1 MIQLRLLQLLLSPFA
16 LLYGLAVALRNLFYH
31 VGILKSV
38 SFNFP
43 VISVGNLSMG
53 GSGKT
58 PHIEYLIRLLKDYI
72 YIATLSRGYKRKT
85 SGFLIGRPE
94 MNAEQ
99 LGDEP
104 LQYLRKFPDITVA
117 VGENRAFSIPQILS
131 LRPHVQTILLDDA
144 FQHRAVQPGLN
155 IMLTEYG
162 RPFTA
167 DFLLPS
173 GRLREWRSAYRR
185 ADMIIVSKCPDGL
198 SQEEKDSMLNKI
210 RPFPHQRV
218 FFSTYRYS
226 QPYYML
232 NPAYTGVLDRETDVL
247 LLTGIANADY
257 LVQYLEPLVNTVT
270 HTAYEDHHYFE
281 ESELYQI
288 QTQFKNLESGRKLVL
303 TTEKDAM
310 RLDLHRSRIMELQL
324 PVFVLPV
331 EVEFLFGLGP
341 EFDQAIKDFLI
352 HFKI

>member
-1 MIQLRLLQLLLSPFA
+1 MIQFSLLQFLLSPFA
-16 LLYGLAVALRNLFYH
+16 LLYGLAVALRNLFYQ

-58 PHIEYLIRLLKDYI
+58 PHIEYLIRLLKEYI

-85 SGFLIGRPE
+85 TGFLIARPE

-99 LGDEP
+99 IGDEP
-104 LQYLRKFPDITVA
+104 LQFVRKFPDITVA
-117 VGENRAFSIPQILS
+117 VGENRAFGIPQILS

-155 IMLTEYG
+155 MMLTEYR
-162 RPFTA
+162 RPFTD

-185 ADMIIVSKCPDGL
+185 ADIIVVSKCPEAMSL
-198 SQEEKDSMLNKI
+198 QERDRMRNKI
-210 RPFPHQRV
+210 RPLPHQRI
-218 FFSTYRYS
+218 FFSTYTYGH
-226 QPYYML
+226 PYFLL
-232 NPAYTGVLDRETDVL
+232 NPAYAGALDQETDVL

-257 LVQYLEPLVNTVT
+257 LAQHLEPLVGSLT
-270 HTAYEDHHYFE
+270 HMEYEDHHYFE
-281 ESELYQI
+281 ETELFQI
-288 QTQFKNLESGRKLVL
+288 QTRFKNLESGRKLIL

-310 RLDLHRSRIMELQL
+310 RLELHRARIMELQL
-324 PVFVLPV
+324 PIFVLPV
-331 EVEFLFGLGP
+331 EVQFLFGSGQ
-341 EFDQAIKDFLI
+341 EFDQAIKEFLI